1 MDNLELIKQ
10 LRQETSVSVG
20 ECKKALEEAG
30 NDLEKAREILKARG
44 LEKAEKKSEREVK
57 SGAVFTYL
65 HSNKKV
71 GVMLDMRSETDF
83 VASNEEFGQ
92 VAKDICLHIAAMN
105 PSDLDSLLKQEWI
118 KDESKTIQDLV
129 TELIA
134 KFGENILI
142 EKFIR
147 YEIQ

>member
-1 MDNLELIKQ
+1 MDNLELIKK
-10 LRQETSVSVG
+10 LREETSVSIG
-20 ECKKALEEAG
+20 ECKKALEEADY
-30 NDLEKAREILKARG
+30 DLEKAREVLKARG
-44 LEKAEKKSEREVK
+44 LKKAEKKAEREVK
-57 SGAVFTYL
+57 SGAIFTYL
-65 HSNKKV
+65 HSNNKV

-83 VASNEEFGQ
+83 VASNQEFEQ

-129 TELIA
+129 TGLIA
-134 KFGENILI
+134 KLGENILI

-147 YEIQ
+147 YEI